1 MKTIGLIGGMSWE
14 STVPY
19 YQLINQGIQAKLGG
33 WHSAKIVLCSVDFQ
47 EIETLQRAGDW
58 DEAAK
63 ILCRAAQAVEA
74 GGAEMLALCT
84 NTMHIV
90 APQMAAAVRIPML
103 HIADATAA
111 EITARGYKT
120 VGLLGTNFTMEQPFY
135 KDRLR
140 EQHGIAA
147 IVPEAADRQFVHS
160 VIFQELVFGKL
171 NEASRREFLRI
182 IAGLH
187 EQGAEG
193 VVLGCTEI
201 PMLVQQA
208 QTPVPLLDTMRIHAE
223 QLVAWALA

>member
-33 WHSAKIVLCSVDFQ
+33 WHSAKIVLYSVDFQ

-140 EQHGIAA
+140 ERHGIAA

>member
-58 DEAAK
+58 DAAAK

-74 GGAEMLALCT
+74 GGAELFALCT

-140 EQHGIAA
+140 ERHGIAA

>member
-58 DEAAK
+58 DAAAK

-74 GGAEMLALCT
+74 GGAELFALCT

-103 HIADATAA
+103 HNADATAA

-140 EQHGIAA
+140 ERHGIAA

-223 QLVAWALA
+223 RLVAWALA

>member
-58 DEAAK
+58 DAAAK

-74 GGAEMLALCT
+74 GGAELFALCT

-140 EQHGIAA
+140 ERHGIAA

-223 QLVAWALA
+223 RLVAWALA

>member
-33 WHSAKIVLCSVDFQ
+33 LHSAKNEISNVDIQ
-47 EIETLQRAGDW
+47 EIEMLQRAGDW
-58 DEAAK
+58 DAAAK

-74 GGAEMLALCT
+74 GGAELLALCT

-140 EQHGIAA
+140 ERHGIAA

>member
-58 DEAAK
+58 DAAAK

-74 GGAEMLALCT
+74 GGAELFALCT

-140 EQHGIAA
+140 ERHGIAA

-171 NEASRREFLRI
+171 NEASQREFLRI